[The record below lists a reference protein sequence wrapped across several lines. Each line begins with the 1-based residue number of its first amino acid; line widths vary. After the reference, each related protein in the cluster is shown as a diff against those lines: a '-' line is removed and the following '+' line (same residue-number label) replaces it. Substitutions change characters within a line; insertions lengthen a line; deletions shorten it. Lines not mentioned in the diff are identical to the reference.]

1 MTILQA
7 TLTLFFPSLAVTLLF
22 SVIMLGVS
30 GGLISEAAKLGGG
43 APNYAVLGVV
53 VALLSMITIGPM

>member
-1 MTILQA
+1 
-7 TLTLFFPSLAVTLLF
+7 
-22 SVIMLGVS
+22 MLGVS

>member
-1 MTILQA
+1 
-7 TLTLFFPSLAVTLLF
+7 
-22 SVIMLGVS
+22 MLGVS
-30 GGLISEAAKLGGG
+30 GGLISEAAKLGRG